1 MENIDMIRITE
12 IYEDKQIAKLRLD
25 GKIVESCI
33 SELERVCL
41 HYRDE
46 KNKKVVMDFTGVTFI
61 DNKGIRVLEKIKDK
75 RIKIIN
81 CSFFIQLLLRNLLGH
96 DKE

>member
-1 MENIDMIRITE
+1 MLRITE
-12 IYEDKQIAKLRLD
+12 TYEDKKTAKLRLD
-25 GKIVESCI
+25 GKIAEPCI

-41 HYRDE
+41 YYTNE
-46 KNKKVVMDFTGVTFI
+46 KNKRVVIDFTGVTFI

-81 CSFFIQLLLRNLLGH
+81 CSLFIQLLLRNLLGH